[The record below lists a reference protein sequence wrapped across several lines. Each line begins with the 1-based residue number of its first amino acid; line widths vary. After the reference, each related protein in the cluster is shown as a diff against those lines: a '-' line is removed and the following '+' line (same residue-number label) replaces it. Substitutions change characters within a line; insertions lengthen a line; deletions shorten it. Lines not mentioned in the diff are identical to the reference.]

1 MKKLLVIL
9 CCVLALQS
17 CNNGNN
23 GNTGTETVNGFDI
36 NWSGDLNKNEQ
47 AAIKDMISNMVKVE
61 AGTFYMGAQKDSV
74 EYYNYDSI
82 ATSLESP
89 VHEVTVS
96 EFYINKYE
104 VTQNLWK
111 AVMGNHNDKNDDFD
125 QWEVEF
131 GKGNNYP
138 AYRIS
143 FEEVETFIGKL
154 NEYTGL
160 NFALPTEAQWEYAA
174 RGGKEAIFKN
184 IINQVPV
191 YDSIANDTI
200 LVNDTISTY
209 EFIYA
214 GGDDVIE
221 FAWIDENS
229 DKCSEVGK
237 KNPNTLGLYDMSGN
251 VWEMCQDWYYDY
263 TADAVE
269 NPVGEAYT
277 GHHVYRGGSWN
288 TNAQQARV
296 TARYKQGIHYRDYN
310 TGFRLVIE

>member
-1 MKKLLVIL
+1 MKKLLIVL
-9 CCVLALQS
+9 CCILALQS
-17 CNNGNN
+17 CNNGS
-23 GNTGTETVNGFDI
+23 TGTETVNGFDI
-36 NWSGDLNKNEQ
+36 NWSGDLNKKEQ
-47 AAIKDMISNMVKVE
+47 DAVKEMISNMVKVE

-74 EYYNYDSI
+74 IYNNYDEN

-89 VHEVTVS
+89 VHEVTVG

-111 AVMGNHNDKNDDFD
+111 AIMGKHNDRVDEFD
-125 QWEVEF
+125 QWEDEF
-131 GKGNNYP
+131 GKGDNYP

-160 NFALPTEAQWEYAA
+160 NFTLPTETQWEYAA
-174 RGGKEAIFKN
+174 RGGK
-184 IINQVPV
+184 
-191 YDSIANDTI
+191 DTNYA
-200 LVNDTISTY
+200 L
-209 EFIYA
+209 YA

-229 DKCSEVGK
+229 DKCSEIGK

-251 VWEMCQDWYYDY
+251 VWEMCSNWYYDY
-263 TADAVE
+263 STVCDTITS
-269 NPVGEAYT
+269 GEAYT
-277 GHHVYRGGSWN
+277 GHKVFRGGSWN

>member
-9 CCVLALQS
+9 CCILALQS
-17 CNNGNN
+17 CNNGN
-23 GNTGTETVNGFDI
+23 TGTETINGFDI
-36 NWSGDLNKNEQ
+36 NWSGNLSKNEQ
-47 AAIKDMISNMVKVE
+47 DVIKDMISNMVKVE

-74 EYYNYDSI
+74 EYYNYDEN
-82 ATSLESP
+82 ATSLEAP

-104 VTQNLWK
+104 VTQSLWK
-111 AVMGNHNDKNDDFD
+111 AIMGKHNDKKDEYD
-125 QWEVEF
+125 QWEDRF
-131 GKGNNYP
+131 GKGDNYP

-154 NEYTGL
+154 NECTGL

-174 RGGKEAIFKN
+174 RGGK
-184 IINQVPV
+184 
-191 YDSIANDTI
+191 DTNYA
-200 LVNDTISTY
+200 L
-209 EFIYA
+209 YA

-229 DKCSEVGK
+229 EQCSEVGK
-237 KNPNTLGLYDMSGN
+237 KTPNTLGLYDMSGN

-263 TADAVE
+263 TADAVT

-277 GHHVYRGGSWN
+277 GYHVYRGGSCN
-288 TNAQQARV
+288 TNAQSAR
-296 TARYKQGIHYRDYN
+296 TTTRYKQGIHYRDYN

>member
-74 EYYNYDSI
+74 EYYNYDEN
-82 ATSLESP
+82 ATSWESP

-111 AVMGNHNDKNDDFD
+111 AVMGNHNDKNDEYD

-131 GKGNNYP
+131 GKGNKYP

-174 RGGKEAIFKN
+174 RGG
-184 IINQVPV
+184 
-191 YDSIANDTI
+191 ANTQYT
-200 LVNDTISTY
+200 L
-209 EFIYA
+209 YA
-214 GGDDVIE
+214 GGDNVIE
-221 FAWIDENS
+221 FAWIDQNS

-237 KNPNTLGLYDMSGN
+237 KNPNALGLYDMSGN

>member
-1 MKKLLVIL
+1 MKKLLIVL
-9 CCVLALQS
+9 CCILALQS
-17 CNNGNN
+17 CNN

-61 AGTFYMGAQKDSV
+61 ADTFYMGAQKDSV
-74 EYYNYDSI
+74 VYQNYDEN

-89 VHEVTVS
+89 VHEVTVG

-111 AVMGNHNDKNDDFD
+111 AVMGKHNDRVDEFD

-131 GKGNNYP
+131 GKGDNYP

-160 NFALPTEAQWEYAA
+160 NFTLPTEAQWEYAA
-174 RGGKEAIFKN
+174 RGGK
-184 IINQVPV
+184 
-191 YDSIANDTI
+191 DTNYA
-200 LVNDTISTY
+200 L
-209 EFIYA
+209 YA

-221 FAWIDENS
+221 FAWIDKNS
-229 DKCSEVGK
+229 DKCSEIGK
-237 KNPNTLGLYDMSGN
+237 KNPNTLGIYDMSGN
-251 VWEMCQDWYYDY
+251 VWEMCSNWYYDY
-263 TADAVE
+263 STVCDTITS
-269 NPVGEAYT
+269 GEAYT
-277 GHHVYRGGSWN
+277 GHKVFRGGSWN

>member
-1 MKKLLVIL
+1 MKKVFIIL

-17 CNNGNN
+17 CNKD
-23 GNTGTETVNGFDI
+23 NTKNETINGFDI
-36 NWSGDLNKNEQ
+36 NWTGDLGKKEKD
-47 AAIKDMISNMVKVE
+47 AVRDMISNMVKVE

-74 EYYNYDSI
+74 EYYCYDEE
-82 ATSLESP
+82 ATSLEGP

-104 VTQNLWK
+104 VTQLLWE
-111 AVMGNHNDKNDDFD
+111 AIMGETPNKEKDM
-125 QWEVEF
+125 QWEDEF
-131 GKGNNYP
+131 GKGDNYP

-143 FEEVETFIGKL
+143 YKEVETFIGKL

-160 NFALPTEAQWEYAA
+160 RFSLPTEAQWEYAA
-174 RGGKEAIFKN
+174 KGGK
-184 IINQVPV
+184 
-191 YDSIANDTI
+191 DTYYS
-200 LVNDTISTY
+200 L
-209 EFIYA
+209 YA
-214 GGDDVIE
+214 GGGSVLE
-221 FAWIDENS
+221 VAWIDSNS

-237 KNPNTLGLYDMSGN
+237 KDANGLGLYDMSGN

-263 TADAVE
+263 TEEAVTD
-269 NPVGEAYT
+269 PVGEEYNQ
-277 GHHVYRGGSWN
+277 GLKVFRGGSWN